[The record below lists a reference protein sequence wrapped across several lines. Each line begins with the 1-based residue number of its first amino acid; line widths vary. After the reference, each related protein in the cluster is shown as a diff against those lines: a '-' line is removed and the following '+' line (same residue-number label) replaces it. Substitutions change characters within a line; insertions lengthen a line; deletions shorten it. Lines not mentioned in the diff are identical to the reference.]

1 MKEKDDKLTLDGGI
15 SMLNAERKQHIM
27 ERVEQLGVVKLQELV
42 DELTTSE
49 STIRRDL
56 IELEEQGLIER
67 VHGGAKLIISH
78 NQEPSMNEKSFK
90 NIQNKKEIA
99 AYCASLVEENDCIYL
114 DAGSTTLEIITHLAN
129 RNITVVTN
137 GLTHIEELVRQNI
150 DAYLLGG
157 KMKVH
162 TKAIIGAVA
171 LDNIQNYHFDKAFIG
186 TNAMHPE
193 HGYTTPDMEEAFV
206 KRAAK
211 ERADKVFVVA
221 DYTKFAEVKFSKMF
235 SLDEATIV
243 TDYIPSELKESFI
256 QKTKIIEVE
265 K

>member
-1 MKEKDDKLTLDGGI
+1 MKDKDDKLTLDGGVR
-15 SMLNAERKQHIM
+15 MLNAERKQLIM
-27 ERVEQLGVVKLQELV
+27 ESIEKLGVIKLQELV
-42 DELTTSE
+42 EGLDTSE

-56 IELEEQGLIER
+56 IELEERGLIER
-67 VHGGAKLIISH
+67 VHGGAKLVISH

-90 NIQNKKEIA
+90 NIQSKKEIA

-114 DAGSTTLEIITHLAN
+114 DAGSTTLELITHLAN

-171 LDNIQNYHFDKAFIG
+171 LDNIKNYHFDKAFIG

-211 ERADKVFVVA
+211 ERADRVFVVA
-221 DYTKFAEVKFSKMF
+221 DHTKFNEVNFSKMF
-235 SLDEATIV
+235 SIDEATIV
-243 TDYIPSELKESFI
+243 TDYIPSEVRKSFI